1 MRNAVE
7 EEPYDQDD
15 GFSAASS
22 GHDNFKVVVR
32 IRPPLPRELRS
43 SGLRPYQCTTHV
55 ESTCRNITLSENL
68 TAVLQGLSAPA
79 EAGSLY
85 STYRFTFDHVYDQH
99 CSQEDIYSRSAQHV
113 VLSILQGY
121 NAAIIAYGQTG
132 TGKTFTMEGE
142 LAGPHRGIIPRT
154 VEDIFT
160 YIVNDPEPTRWRLQ
174 CSAAAASSRDAGNTA
189 VGSGAVELWTGRVP
203 AWLSP
208 ACSACSKY
216 LVRASY
222 LQIYNEV
229 ISDLL
234 KPERTNLAIREDRR
248 RGVFV
253 EGLSEW
259 VVRSPAEVYQL
270 MERGQALRTTGA
282 TKLNEVSSR
291 SHAVCIVIVEKC
303 TAGLEGG
310 GAAGWPRAPA
320 AGKDAGAS
328 HSIKVGKLNL
338 VDLAGSERVH
348 VTGAVGKRLEES
360 KRINASLSAL
370 GNVISALTDRRGE
383 RAHIP
388 YRDSKLTRIL
398 EDSLGGNCRTT
409 MICTIAPSLEA
420 YQESLSSLKFA
431 NRAKSIKN
439 EAHVNEDVDQR
450 TLLRKYEREL
460 RKLRAELQRRSKEL
474 VDKRALLEVEEQKR
488 RAEADKLAALTALEK
503 RSREFM
509 QEKEEKRALE
519 ARISAMQ
526 ARQEGRRSGHWPTQ
540 PVALMKLESQ
550 LLVGGVALGAGAAS
564 PGGGPGGLAG
574 ARLEDV
580 PAFKQLLQ
588 KEHKRIRGEYE
599 SRLRE
604 LESERQLVQED
615 RQQVDRYKQLLLKQ
629 RDIMI
634 ALTARLNERDEQ
646 IMALQ
651 EELEAF
657 DRYQRQLEDALD
669 NKTAELFSLRKVWQG
684 AKAGAEQGQG
694 RVMAALEHAS
704 SSQGPAAGP
713 GPPGRPGSGPGPTA
727 SSLAALLSSWGNGSG
742 GPGAPLQLLP
752 GTVSLSG
759 ESSCTG
765 AQEVALRS
773 SSDKHMQGNGSSSN
787 SLVAL
792 GATEVERMAS
802 MTLSTT
808 PSMPGS
814 DEAAVGAAQQ
824 AAAQAA
830 QMSRLASE
838 NTELQQQLEAALAAK
853 AANGAQFLLL
863 GEAQQRVEV
872 LASACAAAQKER
884 TALQQILDTKVK
896 RMLSELAREVEQSP
910 AQASSSMHEVSH
922 LQPALLI
929 TRTLHQVL
937 LSWAGQGHVGSGGC
951 HSALAVVSGV
961 QRLLSK
967 LRTMESVLTKISDAV
982 GAAPPILPPGMS
994 NVFDK

>member
-1 MRNAVE
+1 
-7 EEPYDQDD
+7 
-15 GFSAASS
+15 
-22 GHDNFKVVVR
+22 
-32 IRPPLPRELRS
+32 
-43 SGLRPYQCTTHV
+43 
-55 ESTCRNITLSENL
+55 
-68 TAVLQGLSAPA
+68 
-79 EAGSLY
+79 
-85 STYRFTFDHVYDQH
+85 
-99 CSQEDIYSRSAQHV
+99 
-113 VLSILQGY
+113 
-121 NAAIIAYGQTG
+121 
-132 TGKTFTMEGE
+132 MEGE

-174 CSAAAASSRDAGNTA
+174 GSAAAASSRDAGNTA
-189 VGSGAVELWTGRVP
+189 VRQRGSGAGDWQGP
-203 AWLSP
+203 G
-208 ACSACSKY
+208 Y
-216 LVRASY
+216 DY

-450 TLLRKYEREL
+450 TLLRNSNVAMSTTWHNSHAHACCAAGVVWWWTRYEREL

-526 ARQEGRRSGHWPTQ
+526 ARQE
-540 PVALMKLESQ
+540 
-550 LLVGGVALGAGAAS
+550 
-564 PGGGPGGLAG
+564 
-574 ARLEDV
+574 V
-580 PAFKQLLQ
+580 PA
-588 KEHKRIRGEYE
+588 
-599 SRLRE
+599 
-604 LESERQLVQED
+604 V
-615 RQQVDRYKQLLLKQ
+615 
-629 RDIMI
+629 
-634 ALTARLNERDEQ
+634 
-646 IMALQ
+646 
-651 EELEAF
+651 
-657 DRYQRQLEDALD
+657 
-669 NKTAELFSLRKVWQG
+669 
-684 AKAGAEQGQG
+684 
-694 RVMAALEHAS
+694 AA
-704 SSQGPAAGP
+704 
-713 GPPGRPGSGPGPTA
+713 
-727 SSLAALLSSWGNGSG
+727 
-742 GPGAPLQLLP
+742 
-752 GTVSLSG
+752 
-759 ESSCTG
+759 C
-765 AQEVALRS
+765 
-773 SSDKHMQGNGSSSN
+773 
-787 SLVAL
+787 
-792 GATEVERMAS
+792 
-802 MTLSTT
+802 
-808 PSMPGS
+808 
-814 DEAAVGAAQQ
+814 
-824 AAAQAA
+824 
-830 QMSRLASE
+830 
-838 NTELQQQLEAALAAK
+838 
-853 AANGAQFLLL
+853 
-863 GEAQQRVEV
+863 
-872 LASACAAAQKER
+872 
-884 TALQQILDTKVK
+884 
-896 RMLSELAREVEQSP
+896 
-910 AQASSSMHEVSH
+910 
-922 LQPALLI
+922 
-929 TRTLHQVL
+929 
-937 LSWAGQGHVGSGGC
+937 
-951 HSALAVVSGV
+951 
-961 QRLLSK
+961 
-967 LRTMESVLTKISDAV
+967 
-982 GAAPPILPPGMS
+982 
-994 NVFDK
+994 